1 MVSRRMI
8 EWNKREGI
16 ITRGEQKIRRER
28 WKGLKELHRKWIDLD
43 FSSIKDKGE
52 NGDDC
57 RNTPRATG

>member
-28 WKGLKELHRKWIDLD
+28 WLGLKELHRKWIDLD
-43 FSSIKDKGE
+43 FSDIKEKDERKQDGGAE
-52 NGDDC
+52 
-57 RNTPRATG
+57 